1 MKRKGDQKKN
11 FIDTPYESN
20 INTVFEE
27 HSSPENKILVLLSM
41 MKSEVSLTFPQTV
54 EQIDFVEEVS
64 NLNDSVT
71 SKNQGDKT
79 AFFRKNLS

>member
-27 HSSPENKILVLLSM
+27 HFSPENKNFGIAIND
-41 MKSEVSLTFPQTV
+41 EV
-54 EQIDFVEEVS
+54 
-64 NLNDSVT
+64 
-71 SKNQGDKT
+71 
-79 AFFRKNLS
+79 